1 MAYTV
6 YLLTAISTDVRNNRV
21 LRHSTHVP
29 GMIVFCLAFGLL
41 AGQMGTKARLMVD
54 FFVVLNDIVM
64 KLVGVIMW

>member
-1 MAYTV
+1 
-6 YLLTAISTDVRNNRV
+6 
-21 LRHSTHVP
+21 
-29 GMIVFCLAFGLL
+29 MIVFCLAFGLL